1 MTRYD
6 PFSFGEV
13 SLANK
18 QKGEKPAAAPA
29 DADDMLFAD
38 QPASKAPP
46 GDSSWALLHED
57 VGNLLPGAAPE
68 LQEAMGF
75 AGEPAATAGKRPTA
89 GSRPAGPMGAPPP
102 RPLQPTRG
110 DAARSKPITQPVSMP
125 EMMITTPVV
134 PAKGEARSAPVMPL
148 RRTRPLVAIVV
159 PFALCVSGGTAA
171 AWLWFLQQNPVMAGF
186 AGGATLIGAA
196 FARLLL
202 RG

>member
-1 MTRYD
+1 
-6 PFSFGEV
+6 
-13 SLANK
+13 
-18 QKGEKPAAAPA
+18 
-29 DADDMLFAD
+29 
-38 QPASKAPP
+38 
-46 GDSSWALLHED
+46 
-57 VGNLLPGAAPE
+57 
-68 LQEAMGF
+68 
-75 AGEPAATAGKRPTA
+75 
-89 GSRPAGPMGAPPP
+89 MGAPPP